1 MVKKWALSLCLVVLV
16 LAACVVAGCINNT
29 SSPSGSSPSPIASQ
43 ATVLPT
49 APPTNIQSYM
59 GPFVGSKNSNVYHY
73 PWCSEAKKIKPENLV
88 TFNTVADAC
97 AAGYRPCE
105 VCNPPACNPTPTPTP
120 APTPTPITP
129 TPTPTPKV
137 CTHVEIIIFHPLG
150 TPCNTCAATNGELG
164 IYYKNNPYVTASVQ
178 NATANSM
185 VGIVRET
192 GQTQSFIWGDVTQIE
207 AWTDS
212 VLTCK

>member
-1 MVKKWALSLCLVVLV
+1 
-16 LAACVVAGCINNT
+16 VAGCTNL
-29 SSPSGSSPSPIASQ
+29 SSSSSGSSPTTSLAGASASAQ

-49 APPTNIQSYM
+49 APPTNIQSYA

-88 TFNTVADAC
+88 TFATVADAC

-105 VCNPPACNPTPTPTP
+105 VCNPPACNPTPTPTL
-120 APTPTPITP
+120 APTPITP
-129 TPTPTPKV
+129 TSTPTPKV

-150 TPCNTCAATNGELG
+150 TPCNTCAMMSGMLG
-164 IYYKNNPYVTASVQ
+164 PYYANNPYVTISTQ
-178 NATANSM
+178 NATANSV

-192 GQTQSFIWGDVTQIE
+192 GQTQSFAWGDVTQIE